1 MSLVESYRIESFGVV
16 IDLQGPTVVGQALT
30 DYLPDVALSD
40 ATRSHVSYEVRER
53 THGRATLGFEVW
65 RPDGTLV
72 TRAPDPHV
80 VARNLA
86 NDLHFQI
93 ASRSVDFVFVHA
105 GVVAWNGRAIVL
117 PGRSM
122 SGKTSLVT
130 ALLERDA
137 TYYSDEYAVFDP
149 SGLVH
154 PYARP
159 LRVRA
164 QDGATK
170 TVPVSDLT
178 SRVGS
183 TAIPVG
189 LIAVLRFEADAAID
203 VAPIGSGAAA
213 LALID
218 NTVRVRDAP
227 GPSIRAAAASSH
239 AVSIEGSRGE
249 AGEAAEMLLE
259 QSRTHFAGP

>member
-1 MSLVESYRIESFGVV
+1 MGVVESYRIESFGVV
-16 IDLQGPTVVGQALT
+16 IDLEGPVIVGQALHA
-30 DYLPDVALSD
+30 YLPDIAPSD
-40 ATRSHVSYEVRER
+40 AARSHVSYEIRER

-72 TRAPDPHV
+72 TRSKDPNV

-122 SGKTSLVT
+122 SGKTSLVA
-130 ALLERDA
+130 ALLDHGA

-149 SGLVH
+149 DGLVH

-159 LRVRA
+159 LRVRSHGG
-164 QDGATK
+164 DTRN
-170 TVPVSDLT
+170 VPVSDLT
-178 SRVGS
+178 TRVGS
-183 TAIPVG
+183 APIPVG
-189 LIAVLRFEADAAID
+189 LIAVLRFDADAEIN
-203 VAPIGSGAAA
+203 VTPVKSGAAA

-218 NTVRVRDAP
+218 NTVRVRDEP
-227 GPSIRAAAASSH
+227 GPSIRAATTAGH
-239 AVSIEGSRGE
+239 AFSIEGTRGE
-249 AGEAAEMLLE
+249 ANAAAEMLLE
-259 QSRTHFAGP
+259 QATAHFVGP

>member
-16 IDLQGPTVVGQALT
+16 IDLQGPTIVGQALD
-30 DYLPDVALSD
+30 DYLPDLAPSD
-40 ATRSHVSYEVRER
+40 AARSHMSYEVRER

-72 TRAPDPHV
+72 TRAQDPDT

-93 ASRSVDFVFVHA
+93 ASRSVEFVFVHA
-105 GVVAWNGRAIVL
+105 GVVAWNEMAIVL

-122 SGKTSLVT
+122 SGKTSLVA
-130 ALLERDA
+130 ALLERGA
-137 TYYSDEYAVFDP
+137 TYYSDEYAVFDRD
-149 SGLVH
+149 GLVH

-159 LRVRA
+159 LRVRSA
-164 QDGATK
+164 DGETRN
-170 TVPVSDLT
+170 VPVSDLT
-178 SRVGS
+178 SRVGL
-183 TAIPVG
+183 TPIPVG
-189 LIAVLRFEADAAID
+189 LIAVVRFEADSVID
-203 VAPIGSGAAA
+203 VAAINSGAAA

-227 GPSIRAAAASSH
+227 GPSIRAATTAGH
-239 AVSIEGSRGE
+239 AFSIEGTRGE
-249 AGEAAEMLLE
+249 ADEAAEMLLE
-259 QSRTHFAGP
+259 HAAERFVRP